1 VRGDFLASRHQL
13 TVYDLTL
20 IPEFGDLQPKQAA
33 FTLAFVQG
41 FIDTGRWNRT
51 AAVKFSYPTCN
62 EDSARTFGYQLAK
75 KEKIQA
81 VLNLFLKS
89 RRAA

>member
-1 VRGDFLASRHQL
+1 MVKHQM
-13 TVYDLTL
+13 TAYDLTML
-20 IPEFGDLQPKQAA
+20 PEFGDLQPKQAA

-51 AAVKFSYPTCN
+51 AAVNFSYPKSN

-75 KEKIQA
+75 HEKIRKL
-81 VLNLFLKS
+81 VKRFLDS
-89 RRAA
+89 RRAK